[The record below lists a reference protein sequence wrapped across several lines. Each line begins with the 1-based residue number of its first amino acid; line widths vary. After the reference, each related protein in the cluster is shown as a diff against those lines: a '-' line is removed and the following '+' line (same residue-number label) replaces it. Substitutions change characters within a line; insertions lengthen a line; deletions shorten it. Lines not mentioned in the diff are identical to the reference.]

1 MIGASKTFP
10 IKPSGLMDFRS
21 DAGDIMLG
29 DARVMLN
36 ISVTEQGKPIRS
48 PQWRKLFGNSSFGFN
63 NQDLHDQLLDD
74 QKYYQSFNYI
84 DYFYD
89 VYAGYYDYAYCGGQS
104 FTRDGCREAV
114 LFMHEMISEFG
125 ARRLLAFTQK
135 RIYEL
140 NEHGGNWRL
149 LADGL
154 GSLVRNNSEAD
165 CVPCAGPRW
174 LATQLLGYVMATNG
188 VDPVLSYKMGDGPDG
203 CELWSA
209 RQVNDLDALGITRV
223 GVVQEFKGFI
233 LAGDV
238 EEDGVRYPGRIYWS
252 DFNEPLSWLPL
263 PGTSLASYSN
273 VGFSDKVLRIEPL
286 GDYVMIYTD
295 AAIYR
300 GQLNI
305 QLDANQVAQ
314 KVFDFT
320 RIYEGPHALHYKY
333 SMINTGTEHLY
344 ASSDGIYVIDNPFSS
359 APRRVE
365 WIHRASGA
373 IYHGATRWSA
383 EFQSL
388 PADIASTLQFGPI
401 NQRACDNFIGYY
413 DAIRKEAWFSWPT
426 DANVCPNVSL
436 RLNLQYQASGLVDH
450 GFTAFGTYRSDTRVT
465 FEQWLSDLQVCPS
478 STWNNI
484 KQGDMTGE
492 TSDFPFPLPYI
503 WNETEDP
510 SLPSHKDSMCARLG
524 NTTIDDLCGGC
535 QLDPILIGASAED
548 LTLKE
553 FDDALY
559 AREMYNGTDYTMRGY
574 PSLLQS
580 GAVFVGTE
588 LEKVFSGMT
597 AEYKALPQTTPSQL
611 SAQAGFGPQGSCPT
625 WRSVGSRALK
635 CLTEK
640 TRQQHET
647 DRTRP
652 DLSAKFPFLYRG
664 IALWYRLF
672 VTGTGG
678 GTSLDR
684 VDVKVRNAQTI
695 VS

>member
-1 MIGASKTFP
+1 
-10 IKPSGLMDFRS
+10 MDFRS
-21 DAGDIMLG
+21 DAGDISVG
-29 DARVMLN
+29 DSRVLLN
-36 ISVTEQGKPIRS
+36 ISVTESGKPIRS
-48 PQWRKLFGNSSFGFN
+48 PQWRRLFGESSSGFS
-63 NQDLHDQLLDD
+63 NQDLHDQLLDE
-74 QKYYQSFNYI
+74 QKYYPEFQHL

-89 VYAGYYDYAYCGGQS
+89 VYAGYYDYNYCGYQS
-104 FTRDGCREAV
+104 GTRGGCHEAV
-114 LFMHEMISEFG
+114 LLMHEMISEFG
-125 ARRLLAFTQK
+125 ARRLIAFTQK

-154 GSLVRNNSEAD
+154 GSLVRNNSDDD

-174 LATQLLGYVMATNG
+174 LATQLLGYMIATNG
-188 VDPVLSYKMGDGPDG
+188 VDSVLSYKMGDGPDG

-209 RQVNDLDALGITRV
+209 RPVEDLVTLGITRA

-238 EEDGVRYPGRIYWS
+238 EQDGVRYPGRIFWS
-252 DFNEPLSWLPL
+252 NFNAPLDWLPL
-263 PGTSLASYSN
+263 PGISLAGYAS

-305 QLDANQVAQ
+305 QLDANQVAI

-320 RIYEGPHALHYKY
+320 RIYRGPHALRYKY
-333 SMINTGTEHLY
+333 SLINTGTEHLY
-344 ASSDGIYVIDNPFSS
+344 ASSDGIYVIDNPFTS

-373 IYHGATRWSA
+373 IYQGATRWAA

-388 PADIASTLQFGPI
+388 PAEISSSLQFGPV
-401 NQRACDNFIGYY
+401 NQAACDNFIGYY

-426 DANVCPNVSL
+426 DANLCPNMSL

-478 STWNNI
+478 STWNNM
-484 KQGDMTGE
+484 KQGDMMGE
-492 TSDFPFPLPYI
+492 TTGFDFQLPYI

-510 SLPSHKDSMCARLG
+510 SLPSHPDSMCARLG
-524 NTTIDDLCGGC
+524 NMTIDDLCGGC
-535 QLDPILIGASAED
+535 QLDPILIGASAAD

-553 FDDALY
+553 FDDQFY
-559 AREMYNGTDYTMRGY
+559 ARERYAAGQYVLDAY
-574 PSLLQS
+574 PSLMQS
-580 GAVFVGTE
+580 GAMFFGSGDV
-588 LEKVFSGMT
+588 EKVFSGVT
-597 AEYKALPQTTPSQL
+597 AEYKALPQTTPSLL
-611 SAQAGFGPQGSCPT
+611 SAQVGFGPQASCPT
-625 WRSVGSRALK
+625 WRDVGSRALK

-640 TRQQHET
+640 TRLQHEVA
-647 DRTRP
+647 RTRP
-652 DLSAKFPFLYRG
+652 DVAARFSFLYRG
-664 IALWYRLF
+664 IALFYRF
-672 VTGTGG
+672 VVVGTGG
-678 GTSLDR
+678 GTSIDR
-684 VDVKVRNAQTI
+684 IDLKVREAQTV